1 MENTFFIP
9 DINGFTSLAKK
20 VEIEHS
26 QHIINELVE
35 IIINT
40 NPIKLTVTEI
50 EGDTVF
56 YNFTSYV
63 L

>member
-56 YNFTSYV
+56 YNLTSYV